1 MLPRRHIRIKVFQT
15 LYTFSQQLGDQK
27 LDIKKELNNNLTDY
41 VNLYYFIIDSLIL
54 IREIAEHEI
63 IAQKK
68 KLLPTKEDLN
78 PNKKFIKNQILK
90 SLNRKKKLSQKIDY
104 NKLQAILKQ
113 IFKNLKN
120 KNTYT
125 NYMNSDKE
133 SYQNDKK
140 IVIYVLKS
148 VITNER
154 IHEFIEDYSIYW
166 NDDLIIVYNI
176 FLERINNEEQLKYI
190 NIFRSSEDEE
200 FAKNLLKK
208 TIDEEKKISS
218 IIYDLAKNWDKER
231 IALIDLI
238 LMKMAIIEMMY
249 IQTIPNKVTID
260 EYIEISKEYSTPKSK
275 EFINGILDSFI
286 KDILSKK

>member
-15 LYTFSQQLGDQK
+15 LYAFSQQLGDKK
-27 LDIKKELNNNLTDY
+27 LDTKKALKNNLSDY
-41 VNLYYFIIDSLIL
+41 VNLYYFIIDTLIL
-54 IREIAEHEI
+54 IREIAENEI
-63 IAQKK
+63 VAQKK
-68 KLLPTKEDLN
+68 KLLPTQEDLN
-78 PNKKFIKNQILK
+78 PNKKFIQNNILK
-90 SLNRKKKLSQKIDY
+90 ELNTRKKLSGKIDY
-104 NKLQAILKQ
+104 KKLKIILKQ

-120 KNTYT
+120 KNTYI
-125 NYMNSDKE
+125 NYMESDEK

-140 IVIYVLKS
+140 IVIHVLKN
-148 VITNER
+148 VITHES

-176 FLERINNEEQLKYI
+176 FLERINNEENLKYL
-190 NIFRSSEDEE
+190 NIFRSSDDEE
-200 FAKNLLKK
+200 FAKNLLEK
-208 TIDEEKKISS
+208 TIEQEKKISS

-238 LMKMAIIEMMY
+238 LMKMAITEMMY

-275 EFINGILDSFI
+275 EFINGILDAFI
-286 KDILSKK
+286 KDILFKK

>member
-27 LDIKKELNNNLTDY
+27 LNIKKELKNNLTDY

-63 IAQKK
+63 IAQQK

-90 SLNRKKKLSQKIDY
+90 ELNRKKKSSKKIDY
-104 NKLQAILKQ
+104 KKLQVILKQ

-125 NYMNSDKE
+125 NYMNSDTE

-140 IVIYVLKS
+140 IVVYVLKS
-148 VITNER
+148 VIMNES

-190 NIFRSSEDEE
+190 NVFRSSEDEE

-208 TIDEEKKISS
+208 TIEEEKTISS
-218 IIYDLAKNWDKER
+218 IIYDLAQNWDKER

-249 IQTIPNKVTID
+249 IQTIPTK
-260 EYIEISKEYSTPKSK
+260 
-275 EFINGILDSFI
+275 LQ
-286 KDILSKK
+286 

>member
-15 LYTFSQQLGDQK
+15 LYAFSQQLGDKK
-27 LDIKKELNNNLTDY
+27 LNVNKELENNLNDY
-41 VNLYYFIIDSLIL
+41 VNLYHFIIDVLRL
-54 IREIAEHEI
+54 IREISEDEI

-68 KLLPTKEDLN
+68 KFLPTKEDLN

-90 SLNRKKKLSQKIDY
+90 SLNTKKKLSKKIDY
-104 NKLQAILKQ
+104 TKLKIILKQ

-120 KNTYT
+120 KNAYI
-125 NYMNSDKE
+125 NYMSSDKE

-140 IVIYVLKS
+140 IIIHILKS
-148 VITNER
+148 VIINES
-154 IHEFIEDYSIYW
+154 IHDFIEDYSIYW
-166 NDDLIIVYNI
+166 NDDIIIVYNI
-176 FLERINNEEQLKYI
+176 FLERINNEENLKYL
-190 NIFRSSEDEE
+190 NIFRSSDDAE
-200 FAKNLLKK
+200 FAKDLLEK
-208 TIDEEKKISS
+208 TISEEKKISS

-238 LMKMAIIEMMY
+238 LMKMAITEMMY

-275 EFINGILDSFI
+275 EFINGVLDGFI
-286 KDILSKK
+286 KEILFKK

>member
-27 LDIKKELNNNLTDY
+27 LNIKKELKNNLTDY

-63 IAQKK
+63 MAQQK

-78 PNKKFIKNQILK
+78 PNKKFIKNPILK
-90 SLNRKKKLSQKIDY
+90 ELNRKKKLSKKIDY
-104 NKLQAILKQ
+104 KKLQVILKQ

-120 KNTYT
+120 KKTYT
-125 NYMNSDKE
+125 KYMNSDTE

-148 VITNER
+148 VIMNES

-208 TIDEEKKISS
+208 TIEEEKKISS
-218 IIYDLAKNWDKER
+218 IIYDLAQNWDKER

>member
-27 LDIKKELNNNLTDY
+27 LNIKKELKNNLTDY

-78 PNKKFIKNQILK
+78 PNKKFIKNKILK
-90 SLNRKKKLSQKIDY
+90 ELNRKKKSSKKIDY
-104 NKLQAILKQ
+104 KKLQVILKQ

-125 NYMNSDKE
+125 NYMNSDTE

-140 IVIYVLKS
+140 IVIYILKS
-148 VITNER
+148 VIMNES

-190 NIFRSSEDEE
+190 NIFRSSDDEE

-208 TIDEEKKISS
+208 TIEEEKKVSS

>member
-15 LYTFSQQLGDQK
+15 LYAFSQQLGDKK
-27 LDIKKELNNNLTDY
+27 LDTKKALKNNLSDY
-41 VNLYYFIIDSLIL
+41 VNLYYFIIDTLIL
-54 IREIAEHEI
+54 IREIAENEI
-63 IAQKK
+63 VAQKK
-68 KLLPTKEDLN
+68 KLLPTQEDLN
-78 PNKKFIKNQILK
+78 PNKKFIQNNILK
-90 SLNRKKKLSQKIDY
+90 ELNTRKKLSGKIDY
-104 NKLQAILKQ
+104 KKLKIILKQ

-120 KNTYT
+120 KNTYI
-125 NYMNSDKE
+125 NYMESDEK

-140 IVIYVLKS
+140 IVIHVLKN
-148 VITNER
+148 VITHES

-176 FLERINNEEQLKYI
+176 FLERINNEENLKYL
-190 NIFRSSEDEE
+190 NIFRSSDDEE

-208 TIDEEKKISS
+208 TIEQEKKISS

-238 LMKMAIIEMMY
+238 LMKMAITEMMY

-275 EFINGILDSFI
+275 EFINGILDAFI
-286 KDILSKK
+286 KDILFKK

>member
-15 LYTFSQQLGDQK
+15 LYAFSQQLGDKK
-27 LDIKKELNNNLTDY
+27 LDTKKALKNNLSDY
-41 VNLYYFIIDSLIL
+41 VNLYYFIIDTLIL
-54 IREIAEHEI
+54 IREIAEDEI
-63 IAQKK
+63 VAQKK
-68 KLLPTKEDLN
+68 KLLPTQEDLN
-78 PNKKFIKNQILK
+78 PNKKFIQNNILK
-90 SLNRKKKLSQKIDY
+90 ELNTRKKLSGKIDY
-104 NKLQAILKQ
+104 KKLKIILKQ

-120 KNTYT
+120 KNTYI
-125 NYMNSDKE
+125 NYMESDEK

-140 IVIYVLKS
+140 IVIYVLKN
-148 VITNER
+148 VITHES

-176 FLERINNEEQLKYI
+176 FLERINNEENLKYL
-190 NIFRSSEDEE
+190 NIFRSSDDEE
-200 FAKNLLKK
+200 FAKNLLEK
-208 TIDEEKKISS
+208 TIEQEKKISS

-238 LMKMAIIEMMY
+238 LMKMAITEMMY

-275 EFINGILDSFI
+275 EFINGILDAFI
-286 KDILSKK
+286 KDILFKK

>member
-15 LYTFSQQLGDQK
+15 LYAFSQQLGDKK
-27 LDIKKELNNNLTDY
+27 LNVNKELENNLNDY
-41 VNLYYFIIDSLIL
+41 VNLYHFIIDVLRL
-54 IREIAEHEI
+54 IREISEDEI

-68 KLLPTKEDLN
+68 KFLPTKEDLN

-90 SLNRKKKLSQKIDY
+90 SLNTKKKLSKKIDY
-104 NKLQAILKQ
+104 TKLKIILKQ

-120 KNTYT
+120 KNAYI
-125 NYMNSDKE
+125 NYMSSDKE

-140 IVIYVLKS
+140 IIIHILKS
-148 VITNER
+148 VIMNES
-154 IHEFIEDYSIYW
+154 IHDFIEDYSIYW
-166 NDDLIIVYNI
+166 NDDIIIVYNI
-176 FLERINNEEQLKYI
+176 FLERINNEENLKYL
-190 NIFRSSEDEE
+190 NIFRSSDDAE
-200 FAKNLLKK
+200 FAKDLLEK
-208 TIDEEKKISS
+208 TISEEKKISS

-238 LMKMAIIEMMY
+238 LMKMAITEMMY

-275 EFINGILDSFI
+275 EFINGVLDGFI
-286 KDILSKK
+286 KEILFKK

>member
-27 LDIKKELNNNLTDY
+27 LNIKKELKNNLTDY

-63 IAQKK
+63 IAQQK

-90 SLNRKKKLSQKIDY
+90 ELNRKKKSSKKIDY
-104 NKLQAILKQ
+104 KKLQVILKQ

-125 NYMNSDKE
+125 NYMNSDTE

-140 IVIYVLKS
+140 IVVYVLKS
-148 VITNER
+148 VIMNES

-190 NIFRSSEDEE
+190 NVFRSSEDEE

-208 TIDEEKKISS
+208 TIEEEKKISS
-218 IIYDLAKNWDKER
+218 IIYDLAQNWDKER